1 MKRIIFIILP
11 FLLLVGGVVTVACS
25 LITLTHTEPY
35 TSTEKIEGVQKQE
48 MLVQY
53 GWGQMGGWK
62 SFDFDLLEAD
72 IVNIY
77 YRTGLNQLPNS
88 PLIFAIVD
96 EANYTG
102 YSTLDEILA
111 HGEYVVV
118 HPSGEQ
124 IEHWNW
130 TVPYNSTWYFIF
142 DFRQTFREDV
152 YVRLIRHYI
161 GTEYREVTNYRYVEE
176 PIIPYHY
183 SYMGIGLSVI
193 GTSILVYGFKEGLWK
208 RESDKRAGKS

>member
-1 MKRIIFIILP
+1 
-11 FLLLVGGVVTVACS
+11 VTVACS

-35 TSTEKIEGVQKQE
+35 MSTEKIEGVQKQE

-62 SFDFDLLEAD
+62 DFSFGLSEAD
-72 IVNIY
+72 TINIY
-77 YRTGLNQLPNS
+77 YRTGINQLPNS

-96 EANYTG
+96 EVNYTG
-102 YSTLDEILA
+102 FSTMDEILA
-111 HGEYVVV
+111 HSKYVVV

-124 IEHWNW
+124 IENWNW
-130 TVPYNSTWYFIF
+130 TVPYDSAWHFIF

-152 YVRLIRHYI
+152 YVKLIRHYI
-161 GTEYREVTNYRYVEE
+161 GTEYREVTNYRDVEK

-183 SYMGIGLSVI
+183 SYIGIGLSVI
-193 GTSILVYGFKEGLWK
+193 GAAILVYGFKEGIWK
-208 RESDKRAGKS
+208 RESDKRAEKT